1 MTNTGSA
8 LVALAVL
15 SGASARPD
23 CVDGSNG
30 LTPRQLRWALC
41 WGPLHRPRGQSQV
54 LQRSSP
60 AKVQSWRALL
70 LRLLHRRGKRRALL
84 LRLRLLLGELS
95 LKGLE
100 QNGLVKRTLF
110 ASVPPRVDDA
120 LTPLGRTLVEPLRA
134 LKEWTRVHQDDLRE
148 ARRDHARRAVKPW

>member
-1 MTNTGSA
+1 M
-8 LVALAVL
+8 
-15 SGASARPD
+15 
-23 CVDGSNG
+23 
-30 LTPRQLRWALC
+30 
-41 WGPLHRPRGQSQV
+41 
-54 LQRSSP
+54 LQRSST
-60 AKVQSWRALL
+60 AKVQSWCALL

-134 LKEWTRVHQDDLRE
+134 LKKWTRVHQDELRE